1 MDIRFTVAYLMHVVL
16 SEDEYVY
23 LWFRWMR
30 ELEEIKKMEEEMIK
44 KVKR

>member
-1 MDIRFTVAYLMHVVL
+1 MHVVL
-16 SEDEYVY
+16 NEDEYVY